1 MFFIQR
7 FILFRKLKKIF
18 AIFPQI
24 KLAYFFGSRATGEA
38 GPLSDYD
45 FAFYLDE
52 KDSLKRF
59 DLRLKLMDKIGALL
73 KTDAV
78 DVVIINDVES
88 LDLKYNIIQD
98 GILLYSQEPY
108 QILVEPR
115 ILNEYFDFNIFLR
128 RHHLTKA

>member
-7 FILFRKLKKIF
+7 FIIFRKLKKIF
-18 AIFPQI
+18 TAYPQI
-24 KLAYFFGSRATGEA
+24 KLAYFFGSHANGEA

-59 DLRLKLMDKIGALL
+59 DLRLKLMDKIGTLL

-88 LDLKYNIIQD
+88 PDLKYNIIQD

-108 QILVEPR
+108 QVLVEPR
-115 ILNEYFDFNIFLR
+115 ILNEYFDFNFFLR
-128 RHHLTKA
+128 RHHLTRA